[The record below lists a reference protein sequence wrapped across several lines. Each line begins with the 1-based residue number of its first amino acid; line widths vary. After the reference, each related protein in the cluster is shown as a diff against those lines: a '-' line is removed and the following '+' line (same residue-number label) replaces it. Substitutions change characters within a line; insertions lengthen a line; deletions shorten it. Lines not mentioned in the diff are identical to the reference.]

1 MTDSIEVF
9 QDLNLRGP
17 KERRMALRDELVA
30 STAHPWSVNLARSE
44 EFARNSVSSTEVLSF
59 RREPADGLP
68 AASLSLWGTDDGYY
82 VPNVVP
88 VESGKLSY
96 RQYNAILKDFLAK
109 VLHPV
114 APRFDFVAEITS
126 DRQDV
131 EDWLS
136 PDAVMKLRAFSNAAN
151 KSTGASHPMD
161 QRRWFEFVIA
171 VHRSGTTADSEL
183 LRRWLQEVE
192 QWDKESAHELTGDY
206 ETSLALLRHYD
217 EI

>member
-17 KERRMALRDELVA
+17 KEHRIALRDALIA
-30 STAHPWSVNLARSE
+30 STAHPWSVDLARSE
-44 EFARNSVSSTEVLSF
+44 EFARNLTSSTEVLAF
-59 RREPADGLP
+59 RRESVDGLP

-88 VESGKLSY
+88 EEYEKLNY
-96 RQYNAILKDFLAK
+96 GQYNAILNDFLAK

-114 APRFDFVAEITS
+114 APRFNFVTEITS

-131 EDWLS
+131 NDWLS
-136 PDAVMKLRAFSNAAN
+136 PDAAMKLRTFSKAAN

-161 QRRWFEFVIA
+161 QRRWFDFLIA
-171 VHRSGTTADSEL
+171 VHRSDTIIDSDL
-183 LRRWLQEVE
+183 LGRWLQEVE
-192 QWDKESAHELTGDY
+192 RWDEETAQELAGDY
-206 ETSLALLRHYD
+206 EASLALLQHYD
-217 EI
+217 KI

>member
-17 KERRMALRDELVA
+17 KEHRVALRDALIA
-30 STAHPWSVNLARSE
+30 STAHPWSVDLARSE
-44 EFARNSVSSTEVLSF
+44 EFARNSTSSTEVLAF
-59 RREPADGLP
+59 RRESADGLP

-82 VPNVVP
+82 VPNIVP
-88 VESGKLSY
+88 AGYGKLNY
-96 RQYNAILKDFLAK
+96 GQYNAILKDFLAK
-109 VLHPV
+109 VLQPV
-114 APRFDFVAEITS
+114 APRFDFVAETTS

-136 PDAVMKLRAFSNAAN
+136 PDAAMKLRAFSNAAN

-161 QRRWFEFVIA
+161 QRRWFDFLIA
-171 VHRSGTTADSEL
+171 VHRSGTIIGPDL
-183 LRRWLQEVE
+183 LARWLQEVE
-192 QWDKESAHELTGDY
+192 RWDEESAHELAGDY
-206 ETSLALLRHYD
+206 ETSLALLQHYD